1 MDLVKLGQQA
11 KEASFALATTD
22 TATKNKAL
30 AIMADELEKQS
41 AIILE
46 ANALDISAA
55 RESGMGEA
63 LLDRLMLNEA
73 RLSAIA
79 DDVRNVIKLSDPV
92 GSELDSRVLENGLA
106 LSRRRVPLGVVGVI
120 YEARPNV
127 TIDIASLCLKT
138 GNASI
143 LRGGRE
149 TFHSNMALV
158 KVIQTALS
166 QAGLPVA
173 SVQYIEKP
181 DRELVSQLLKLD
193 EYVDM
198 IIPRGGA
205 GLHKMCKE
213 NSTIPVIIGGFGISH
228 VFVDETADL
237 EKSVVVVENS
247 KMQRPS
253 ACNALD
259 TLMVHKAVAQPFLE
273 KLQAQLGDKIEYVAD
288 ASAMPLLEGAPK
300 VRAAAEGDFDTE
312 WLAYI
317 LGVKVVESVD
327 EAIAHMREH
336 NASHSDAIMTND
348 LMSAEKLSMQQDQ
361 QLCM

>member
-41 AIILE
+41 AVILE

-138 GNASI
+138 GNAA
-143 LRGGRE
+143 
-149 TFHSNMALV
+149 FFV
-158 KVIQTALS
+158 
-166 QAGLPVA
+166 VA
-173 SVQYIEKP
+173 V
-181 DRELVSQLLKLD
+181 
-193 EYVDM
+193 
-198 IIPRGGA
+198 
-205 GLHKMCKE
+205 
-213 NSTIPVIIGGFGISH
+213 
-228 VFVDETADL
+228 
-237 EKSVVVVENS
+237 
-247 KMQRPS
+247 RPS
-253 ACNALD
+253 IQIW
-259 TLMVHKAVAQPFLE
+259 H
-273 KLQAQLGDKIEYVAD
+273 
-288 ASAMPLLEGAPK
+288 
-300 VRAAAEGDFDTE
+300 
-312 WLAYI
+312 W
-317 LGVKVVESVD
+317 
-327 EAIAHMREH
+327 
-336 NASHSDAIMTND
+336 
-348 LMSAEKLSMQQDQ
+348 
-361 QLCM
+361 